1 MHLKLQ
7 RPGRALLGGGLIWLV
22 VPTLRSAD
30 AGLKASATRKSRGY
44 ALLICLACWPLGV
57 QCVKGQWPTANV
69 GALKGEMKVFEAVVD
84 GTLAQTF
91 APPFGLLEKT
101 QGTYLPGFGLA
112 FSLEVNLYPLR
123 TPTPFNMA
131 PLSKA
136 EIEKARKLKHDRII
150 TVKESVPRLLADHAM
165 SLRELDSSDSI
176 AVVVHLFEV
185 STGESPSP
193 EQIIVETRKS
203 DLDQFWDK
211 KISYR
216 ELLGKMKVLE
226 L

>member
-1 MHLKLQ
+1 MHLKLK
-7 RPGRALLGGGLIWLV
+7 RPGR
-22 VPTLRSAD
+22 
-30 AGLKASATRKSRGY
+30 

-57 QCVKGQWPTANV
+57 QCVKGQWPTGNV
-69 GALKGEMKVFEAVVD
+69 SALKGEMKVFEAVID
-84 GTLAQTF
+84 GTMAQTF

-112 FSLEVNLYPLR
+112 FSLEVNLYPMR
-123 TPTPFNMA
+123 SPTPFNMA

-136 EIEKARKLKHDRII
+136 EIEKAHKVKQDRIV

-165 SLRELDSSDSI
+165 SLRGLGPNDAI

-185 STGESPSP
+185 STGESKLP
-193 EQIIVETRKS
+193 EQIIIETRKA
-203 DLDQFWDK
+203 DLDEFWDK

-216 ELLGKMKVLE
+216 DLLGKMKVLE
-226 L
+226 F

>member
-1 MHLKLQ
+1 MYFKL
-7 RPGRALLGGGLIWLV
+7 GRSGWAV
-22 VPTLRSAD
+22 VM
-30 AGLKASATRKSRGY
+30 G
-44 ALLICLACWPLGV
+44 LACSLLPLW
-57 QCVKGQWPTANV
+57 CVRAQSRPSNIS
-69 GALKGEMKVFEAVVD
+69 ALKGQIKVFEAVID
-84 GTLAQTF
+84 GTMAQTF

-123 TPTPFNMA
+123 TPNPFNMA

-136 EIEKARKLKHDRII
+136 ELERAEKVKRERIA
-150 TVKESVPRLLADHAM
+150 TVRESVPRLLADHAM
-165 SLRELDSSDSI
+165 SLRDLGTADSV

-185 STGESPSP
+185 EPGDTNLPD
-193 EQIIVETRKS
+193 QLVIETRKS

-211 KISYR
+211 KISYQ
-216 ELLGKMKVLE
+216 ELVAKMKVLE